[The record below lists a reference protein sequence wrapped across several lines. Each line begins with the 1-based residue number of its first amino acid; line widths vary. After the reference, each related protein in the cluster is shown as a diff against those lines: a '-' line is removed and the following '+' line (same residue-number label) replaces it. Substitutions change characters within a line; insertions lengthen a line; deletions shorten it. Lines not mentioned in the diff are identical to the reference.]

1 MVAWT
6 WAEMAL
12 LLRLWDTK
20 DGVAARLL
28 KGVAWA
34 LSSAQASSRHG
45 AMTVTTPPCC
55 AIYERQKQQFI
66 VVLCL
71 VKRLCKREEGAFYRQ
86 HDREAKK
93 NSED

>member
-28 KGVAWA
+28 KGWAWA
-34 LSSAQASSRHG
+34 VSPAQASSRHG
-45 AMTVTTPPCC
+45 AVTVTIPP
-55 AIYERQKQQFI
+55 AVHERQKQLSV
-66 VVLCL
+66 VVLRL
-71 VKRLCKREEGAFYRQ
+71 VKGQCK
-86 HDREAKK
+86 
-93 NSED
+93 